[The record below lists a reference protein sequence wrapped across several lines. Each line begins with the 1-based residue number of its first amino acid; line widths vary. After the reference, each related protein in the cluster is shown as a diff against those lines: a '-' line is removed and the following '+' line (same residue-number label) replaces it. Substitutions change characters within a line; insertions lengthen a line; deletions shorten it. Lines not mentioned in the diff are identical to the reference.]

1 MEINNN
7 LCDTSYRTK
16 IWKMVYK
23 KEKETLDMDMDEI
36 HILKNILCRLIKVYE
51 LVVIFSSLTCG
62 ALIGISHTNN
72 KNKYIIIIY
81 DTLRGLGIILSSLG
95 SINGLV
101 NNMIL
106 IVLPKQFLLKYL
118 TIFMKYANVPLFTSI
133 LSIFS
138 LMICS
143 ALHFHF
149 PILIAL
155 LPFSIISFI
164 LSIYIYIDLRKNLI
178 HFLIEK

>member
-72 KNKYIIIIY
+72 NISQAGWEYAAREM
-81 DTLRGLGIILSSLG
+81 DMREGRLGDEF
-95 SINGLV
+95 N
-101 NNMIL
+101 
-106 IVLPKQFLLKYL
+106 
-118 TIFMKYANVPLFTSI
+118 
-133 LSIFS
+133 
-138 LMICS
+138 C
-143 ALHFHF
+143 
-149 PILIAL
+149 
-155 LPFSIISFI
+155 
-164 LSIYIYIDLRKNLI
+164 
-178 HFLIEK
+178 